1 MISNKTK
8 IEKSSSRI
16 VTNSSFNKIEI
27 SFDAS
32 RTPKEVWSFMKE
44 CLSTKSEANIVK
56 QVLLLLS
63 GNLVSSNKSY
73 FDQLRFD
80 QISKVVAD
88 NSSTK
93 LDIGKEGFISVKIPK
108 WQVVL
113 VASSLPQCQS
123 SSEFIE
129 LCLEK
134 SYKKLKSSFS
144 DGGL

>member
-8 IEKSSSRI
+8 IEKSSSKI
-16 VTNSSFNKIEI
+16 VTKSSFNKIEI
-27 SFDAS
+27 SFDTS
-32 RTPKEVWSFMKE
+32 RTSKEIWSFMKE
-44 CLSTKSEANIVK
+44 CFSTKSEANIVK

-63 GNLVSSNKSY
+63 GNLVTSKKSY
-73 FDQLRFD
+73 FEQLKFD
-80 QISKVVAD
+80 QISKVIAD
-88 NSSTK
+88 NSSSA
-93 LDIGKEGFISVKIPK
+93 LDKEKEGVISIKLPK
-108 WQVVL
+108 WQVLL

-123 SSEFIE
+123 SNEFIE

>member
-1 MISNKTK
+1 MISNKTRV
-8 IEKSSSRI
+8 EQSSSRI
-16 VTNSSFNKIEI
+16 VNKSSFNKIEI

-32 RTPKEVWSFMKE
+32 RTPKGVWSFMKKI
-44 CLSTKSEANIVK
+44 LSTKSEANVVK

-63 GNLVSSNKSY
+63 GNLVSSNKTY

-80 QISKVVAD
+80 HISKVIAD
-88 NSSTK
+88 NSSSK
-93 LDIGKEGFISVKIPK
+93 LDREKEGFISVKIPK

-134 SYKKLKSSFS
+134 SYKKLKGSFS
-144 DGGL
+144 DGSL